1 MQMGRR
7 EILIGAGSTLAL
19 TVTAGVWRASR
30 MPQSAMAPW
39 DLPAPAP
46 NDIRLDAMRHAILAP
61 NPHNRQPWLLQLIG
75 SDGVLIHCDLAKRLP
90 STDPFDRQITIG
102 FGTFIELCAIAASTR
117 GYRIDVTPF
126 PEGAPEAPTRLDQ
139 RPVAYLKFVPDNVVR
154 PDSLFAA
161 ITHRRTTRKVFDG
174 APSAA
179 QLSVLTTNLPG
190 VVRAASANP
199 AFLAM
204 LREVTIAASMIE
216 NQTAQ
221 TWQESVDLMR
231 IGATEID
238 AQPDGLFLAGPLAEA
253 GSALGLLNRTALAD
267 GQTKIYQTA
276 LDQQRELSG
285 SLPGALWITTPGNSR
300 SDQLSAGYA
309 YMRTTLQAVFLGLK
323 MQPLSQA
330 LQEYPE
336 MAGLFG
342 QIVPLLK
349 AGDAR
354 VQMLARVGLGPD
366 VGPAPRWPLAV
377 HLRG

>member
-1 MQMGRR
+1 MNIGRR
-7 EILIGAGSTLAL
+7 EILIGAGGTLAL
-19 TVTAGVWRASR
+19 TLTGGIWRVSR

-39 DLPAPAP
+39 DLAEPTPK
-46 NDIRLDAMRHAILAP
+46 DVRLDAMRYAILAP
-61 NPHNRQPWLLQLIG
+61 NPHNRQPWLLQLVG
-75 SDGVLIHCDLAKRLP
+75 SDGVLIHCDLSKRLP
-90 STDPFDRQITIG
+90 ETDPFDRQITIG
-102 FGTFIELCAIAASTR
+102 FGTFIELARIAASTR
-117 GYRIDVTPF
+117 GYRIDVTSF
-126 PEGAPEAPTRLDQ
+126 PDGAPQAPARLDE
-139 RPVAYLKFVPDNVVR
+139 RPLAYLKFVPDSVVR
-154 PDSLFAA
+154 PDGLFAA

-174 APSAA
+174 TPSAA
-179 QLSVLTTNLPG
+179 QLALLTTNLPG
-190 VVRAASANP
+190 VTRAASADP
-199 AFLAM
+199 AFLAP
-204 LREVTIAASMIE
+204 LREVTIAASMTE
-216 NQTAQ
+216 NQTAH

-231 IGATEID
+231 IGAAEID

-253 GSALGLLNRTALAD
+253 GSSLGLLNRTALAD
-267 GQTKIYQTA
+267 VQSKIYQTG

-309 YMRTTLQAVFLGLK
+309 YMRTTLQAVLLGLK

-342 QIVPLLK
+342 QVARLLK
-349 AGDAR
+349 LGDAR
-354 VQMLARVGLGPD
+354 VQMLARIGLGPD